1 MRYELDKKQDRGRTL
16 ESSLGYA
23 PEKEPEHRSREI
35 RAKQPQS
42 ETKFPEGGGIE
53 WCRGNRIEDKGSSL
67 WFSD

>member
-53 WCRGNRIEDKGSSL
+53 
-67 WFSD
+67 